1 MTIAAFGDAAT
12 GEHPQQ
18 RRGALARVPFLL
30 HSAEGHM
37 KFDTGADVTCV
48 TRDFLVKA
56 GIANSIRPHEGG
68 ARRLRGFDGAV
79 NTSPGVVNLDLLVQV
94 MLDVGDSE
102 YVHWDRLVCLQG
114 VWVIDGGE
122 GAPSDLY
129 VAYADWR
136 LEGGEEERT
145 PLSQLAWMVLKGA
158 RVLAQP
164 RDPSQLPPQPRHV
177 LVAGPPTAEIAA
189 AAFDGVPDAELR
201 EAIRQRIPAEKRE
214 TSLAGKLV
222 ELLMQRRKIFDG
234 IVTAECT
241 ESVEFRVVGSP
252 RPVSFKVPIRKKA
265 QSDEAQR
272 VLKAWVDG
280 GMVERVGWDTPA
292 YGFCIVVPKAGGRW
306 RVTINPT
313 ETNKC
318 TERDAPEN
326 GFMPESMVREAQ
338 RGGRTR
344 FTAQLDLADAF
355 TMLRLG
361 PEARRMS
368 TFTTPF
374 GKMRWKHGYFGWHS
388 FPVAFQRMI
397 MEKVIL
403 PTQDEHP
410 LAALL
415 AWIDDLVVG
424 ASTEGEFLVA
434 LAAVLDRVLALG
446 GRLSLEKC
454 RFLWD
459 VFDWCG
465 VEVDTINNQWR
476 IARGRV
482 AALAETP
489 EPEDREALVHVLGIL
504 RYYFFGVS
512 DHNAQRERVALLAEL
527 SEPGTVVRAR
537 WTTAHTTAMREALD
551 AIVNGE
557 WLLVYDPSQKV
568 WVSTDASGNHGYC
581 IVAWQFDRVSGK
593 IRPISYFSRGWISTQ
608 RLWTAQVK
616 EAYAQRQAV
625 CVIMPEAFPFADVFL
640 LCDNK
645 NLAAR
650 AESEDLRVRRWQHD
664 IACSGSVSRGWIPG
678 KWNTIA
684 DYGSRAVQA
693 LPDMKLSEEE
703 QFELNLCALS
713 KEEEG
718 ADCGDPARTLA
729 GNETTVVPGHLPMA
743 ALAARIATAQEEAP
757 AEEKVS
763 WTGEGYTTA
772 TLAGRQLF
780 LHKGRLIVPAG
791 AVMLQQVLLRHA
803 HDLGMHYTGTS
814 RTLWALQEQARVHW
828 VGIDDHVRQYI
839 RSCFK
844 CNMTKGAQGKAAA
857 GTLQP
862 TIAPAV
868 HHTWYADLKG
878 PLPHDT
884 GYLLVVV
891 EAVSRFVKLRYLPS
905 CTAKEVAEELLEAFT
920 SFGTRPVVLRTDGGP
935 PFNSEELRAFTEGE
949 GVTLVLGVPHHSQ
962 GQGLVESRIR
972 SIAAAIMATLGYKAP
987 REWFRGPWLNRL
999 EGIINASIVEDLGAS
1014 PYGVLMGREPRT
1026 ALAAQI
1032 WSSANYGAEALGLAG
1047 ATLGDINEIIA
1058 EHHAAM
1064 KAAEQMALLGT
1075 TVAQALRK
1083 RRWDAAHEPP
1093 KYGAGDFV
1101 TVRVVAPNR
1110 LLPWRVGPYKVS
1122 RTSPCGNFVWGME
1135 FVDPSQQERG
1145 PFHVSRLQLIDMS
1158 RATVEE
1164 VASHQLEAGSALVGQ
1179 VLGHR
1184 VLATGEREF
1193 HIAWY
1198 GTDVTTWMAESAV
1211 RAITK
1216 VAEYCRAAG
1225 VLIPGEMN
1233 QPRVTAAGTRGRGG
1247 QGGRGRGG
1255 RGGHGRGRGA

>member
-1 MTIAAFGDAAT
+1 
-12 GEHPQQ
+12 
-18 RRGALARVPFLL
+18 
-30 HSAEGHM
+30 M

-56 GIANSIRPHEGG
+56 GIADSIRPHEGG

-114 VWVIDGGE
+114 VWVVDGGK

-136 LEGGEEERT
+136 LEGGEEGRS
-145 PLSQLAWMVLKGA
+145 PLSQLAWMVLRGA

-164 RDPSQLPPQPRHV
+164 RDPSQLPPDLRHV
-177 LVAGPPTAEIAA
+177 LVAGDTAAEPPSAGIAA

-201 EAIRQRIPAEKRE
+201 DAILQRIPTEKRD
-214 TSLAGKLV
+214 TALAGKLV
-222 ELLMQRRKIFDG
+222 AALMQRRKIFNG
-234 IVTAECT
+234 LNVAECT

-252 RPVSFKVPIRKKA
+252 RPVSFKVPIRKKG

-272 VLKAWVDG
+272 VLQAWVDMG
-280 GMVERVGWDTPA
+280 VAERVGWDTPA
-292 YGFCIVVPKAGGRW
+292 YGFCIVVPKPGGRW

-313 ETNKC
+313 ETNRC

-344 FTAQLDLADAF
+344 YVAQLDLADAF
-355 TMLRLG
+355 LTLRLG
-361 PEARRMS
+361 PEASRMS

-374 GKMRWKHGYFGWHS
+374 GKMRWKQGYFGWHS

-403 PTQDEHP
+403 PTQGEHP
-410 LAALL
+410 EAALL

-424 ASTEGEFLVA
+424 ANTEEEFLVA

-465 VEVDTINNQWR
+465 VEIDTINNQWR

-512 DHNAQRERVALLAEL
+512 DHNAQRERVAVLAEL

-537 WTTAHTTAMREALD
+537 WTAVHTTALREALD

-557 WLLVYDPSQKV
+557 WLLVYDPSQRV
-568 WVSTDASGNHGYC
+568 WVATDASGNHGYC
-581 IVAWQFDRVSGK
+581 VAAWQFDRVSGK
-593 IRPISYFSRGWISTQ
+593 MRPIAYFSRGWISTQ

-616 EAYAQRQAV
+616 ESFAQRQAV
-625 CVIMPEAFPFADVFL
+625 CVVMPEAFPYADVFL

-645 NLAAR
+645 NLASR
-650 AESEDLRVRRWQHD
+650 AASEDLRVRRWQHD
-664 IACSGSVSRGWIPG
+664 IACSGCVTRGWIPG

-693 LPDMKLSEEE
+693 LPDVKLSEEE
-703 QFELNLCALS
+703 QFELSLCTLS
-713 KEEEG
+713 GEEEG
-718 ADCGDPARTLA
+718 ADGTNPAWALA
-729 GNETTVVPGHLPMA
+729 GRETTVVPGHLPMA
-743 ALAARIATAQEEAP
+743 ALAARIATAQGEAP

-772 TLAGRQLF
+772 TLAGRRLY
-780 LHKGRLIVPAG
+780 LYKGRLMVPVG
-791 AVMLQQVLLRHA
+791 AISLQQTLIRHA
-803 HDLGMHYTGTS
+803 HDLGMHYTGAG
-814 RTLWALQEQARVHW
+814 RTLWALQEQAHVHW
-828 VGIDDHVRQYI
+828 AGMEEQVRKFV

-844 CNMTKGAQGKAAA
+844 CSLAKGGHGKEAL

-884 GYLLVVV
+884 GYLMVVV
-891 EAVSRFVKLRYLPS
+891 EAVSRYVKLRYLPS

-935 PFNSEELRAFTEGE
+935 PFNSEELRSFCGGE

-962 GQGLVESRIR
+962 GQGLVETRIR
-972 SIAAAIMATLGYKAP
+972 SIASAIMATLGHKAP
-987 REWFRGPWLNRL
+987 REWFRGQWLNRL
-999 EGIINASIVEDLGAS
+999 EGIINASVVEDLGAS
-1014 PYGVLMGREPRT
+1014 PYCVLMGREPRT

-1032 WSSANYGAEALGLAG
+1032 WSSANYGAEALGMAG

-1058 EHHAAM
+1058 EHHAAVR
-1064 KAAEQMALLGT
+1064 AAEQMALLGT

-1083 RRWDAAHEPP
+1083 RRWDAAHKPP
-1093 KYGAGDFV
+1093 SFAAGDFV
-1101 TVRVVAPNR
+1101 TVHVVAPNR
-1110 LLPWRVGPYKVS
+1110 LLPWRVGPYKVT
-1122 RTSPCGNFVWGME
+1122 RTSPCGNFVWGAE
-1135 FVDPSQQERG
+1135 FVDPSQEERG
-1145 PFHVSRLQLIDMS
+1145 PFHVSRLRGIDMS

-1164 VASHQLEAGSALVGQ
+1164 VAAHQLEAGSALVGQ

-1198 GTDVTTWMAESAV
+1198 GTDVTTWMAESSV
-1211 RAITK
+1211 KTITK
-1216 VAEYCRAAG
+1216 VAEYCRAKG
-1225 VLIPGEMN
+1225 EPLPGEGT
-1233 QPRVTAAGTRGRGG
+1233 QPWATVAEKRSRRGRDR
-1247 QGGRGRGG
+1247 RGRGG
-1255 RGGHGRGRGA
+1255 RGGHVRGA